1 MYIWRQSIVCVH
13 YIHSMHH
20 QWVSMSVLWWELH
33 SFPILNVW
41 YSNICACGQYFMC
54 TSCNIM
60 HVIKHGTHITC
71 MSSGVA
77 CGHINPCMWHDLCFQ
92 TKTSIH
98 KVAWGHPKDA
108 EKSAC
113 TLALGERKASHIK
126 TSVHEIAKDAEART
140 IPVRN

>member
-1 MYIWRQSIVCVH
+1 
-13 YIHSMHH
+13 
-20 QWVSMSVLWWELH
+20 
-33 SFPILNVW
+33 
-41 YSNICACGQYFMC
+41 MC
-54 TSCNIM
+54 TSCNFM

-98 KVAWGHPKDA
+98 KVAWDHPKDA

-113 TLALGERKASHIK
+113 TLALGDREASQFE

-140 IPVRN
+140 IPARN